1 MSEIIVRSIGEIA
14 VDDGAV
20 IRNEK
25 DNPIHALII
34 DNYPDPIGEAEL
46 YAIKVALEKQVQLN
60 AEVERIRKRGQLLPY
75 EYRRTAAH

>member
-34 DNYPDPIGEAEL
+34 DNYPGAIGEAEL
-46 YAIKVALEKQVQLN
+46 YAIKVALEKQVALN
-60 AEVERIRKRGQLLPY
+60 AEVERIRKRGASLPH
-75 EYRRTAAH
+75 EYRRTAAQ